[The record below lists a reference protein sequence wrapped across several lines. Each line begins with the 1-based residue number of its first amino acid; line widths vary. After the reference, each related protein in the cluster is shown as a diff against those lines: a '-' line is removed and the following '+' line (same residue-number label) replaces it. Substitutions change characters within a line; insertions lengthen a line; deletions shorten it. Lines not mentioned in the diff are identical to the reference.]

1 MYTNSTFILFELDD
15 IRTTSNY
22 STFILFEL
30 ADVGT
35 NLGFA

>member
-1 MYTNSTFILFELDD
+1 MYTNLTFILFELAD

-22 STFILFEL
+22 SAFILFEL